1 MHPFTTFLTHIAA
14 SLTGCGNCRG
24 YAWKAAKERFSK
36 TQSIS
41 YRLSIWI
48 NLFFLFFVNWNE
60 DLRNGDIFLTN
71 GVSLIWNTTT
81 IIIVELRNELKKLNI
96 DLSMIYKL
104 IFPLVNNIIKL
115 SS

>member
-1 MHPFTTFLTHIAA
+1 MVT
-14 SLTGCGNCRG
+14 RG
-24 YAWKAAKERFSK
+24 KRRKNDFRK
-36 TQSIS
+36 LD
-41 YRLSIWI
+41 RLFRSIWI

-60 DLRNGDIFLTN
+60 DLRNGDISFTN

>member
-1 MHPFTTFLTHIAA
+1 M
-14 SLTGCGNCRG
+14 
-24 YAWKAAKERFSK
+24 
-36 TQSIS
+36 
-41 YRLSIWI
+41 
-48 NLFFLFFVNWNE
+48 
-60 DLRNGDIFLTN
+60 RNGDIFLTN

>member
-1 MHPFTTFLTHIAA
+1 MVT
-14 SLTGCGNCRG
+14 RG
-24 YAWKAAKERFSK
+24 KRRKNDFRK
-36 TQSIS
+36 LD
-41 YRLSIWI
+41 RLSRSIWI

-60 DLRNGDIFLTN
+60 DLRNGDISFTN
-71 GVSLIWNTTT
+71 EVSLIWNTTT

>member
-1 MHPFTTFLTHIAA
+1 MVT
-14 SLTGCGNCRG
+14 RG
-24 YAWKAAKERFSK
+24 KRRKNDFRKLDRLSR
-36 TQSIS
+36 SIS

-48 NLFFLFFVNWNE
+48 NLFFLFFINWNE
-60 DLRNGDIFLTN
+60 DLRNGDISFTN